1 MEKQQI
7 YSVCWN
13 ITRKCNENCSFCYRT
28 ISNDLS
34 LENNKIIA
42 DKLIDHG
49 VEKITFAGGEPLLY
63 EDLFAL
69 AEYIKNK
76 NPKIILSL
84 TTNGMLIDKDNA
96 LLITKL
102 FDWITFDIESNK
114 SSYHELVGRGKE
126 HLEKNKKN
134 IKYFSKKINVK
145 VNTVATRLNI
155 KDIPKIYPIIEKYN
169 VERWKIFRYYS
180 ITYKSIT
187 NKDIFSITNEQFKQL
202 KDEIS
207 KMNISDT
214 LIDFNDTDDFE
225 TTYFSIFPDG
235 SLKDN
240 NGNVTCNLLV
250 DSIDKCIENINLTNH
265 IARRTR
271 YNEINNSSK
280 KGKTRE
286 I

>member
-1 MEKQQI
+1 MEKQRI
-7 YSVCWN
+7 YTVCWN

-28 ISNDLS
+28 IANDLS

-63 EDLFAL
+63 EDLFTL

-76 NPKIILSL
+76 NPNIILSL
-84 TTNGMLIDKDNA
+84 TTNGMLIDKENA

-102 FDWITFDIESNK
+102 FDWITLDIESNK

-126 HLEKNKKN
+126 HLNKTKKN
-134 IKYFSKKINVK
+134 LKYFSKKINVK

-155 KDIPKIYPIIEKYN
+155 KDIPKIYKIIEKYN

-187 NKDIFSITNEQFKQL
+187 NKDIFSITNEQFRQL
-202 KDEIS
+202 KDGIS
-207 KMNISDT
+207 KMNKSET
-214 LIDFNDTDDFE
+214 LIDFNDTEDFE

-240 NGNVTCNLLV
+240 KGNVTCNLLA

-265 IARRTR
+265 IARRMR
-271 YNEINNSSK
+271 YNEINKSLK
-280 KGKTRE
+280 RVKAL
-286 I
+286 